1 MARIST
7 MATRS
12 IVKCPICGRENDLN
26 ADPLGPFCTQRC
38 KLIDLGKWLNEE
50 YKISEPLTP
59 DHLADYEN
67 LEGKALDE
75 PEGE

>member
-1 MARIST
+1 MAIP
-7 MATRS
+7 S
-12 IVKCPICGRENDLN
+12 IVNCPICGRENDLA
-26 ADPLGPFCTQRC
+26 ADPFGPFCSHRC
-38 KLIDLGKWLNEE
+38 KLIDLGKWLGEE